1 LAGIWGFEEKPM
13 IQPSLRA
20 RLDQHF
26 ITAHARLYRSMM
38 GGLFEVTP
46 HWVRGYSGLP
56 LPTFN
61 VFMPLTHA
69 GLTDETLADTA
80 AFYFSMDTVY
90 AVEIVHDRFPHGP
103 DFLTERDYQP
113 LPPQP
118 AMVLTERLRPVQLNP
133 AVMVERV
140 GTVASLAAL
149 SSLLNSVFDLP
160 LLEMSR
166 LFSVAHL
173 KEELKNTIRH
183 YLAFMGERP
192 VGVGTVIC
200 VNGVASIWNLGTLDE
215 YRRQGVATSLL
226 QRMLTDASDS
236 GYAPAMV
243 YSTPL
248 AYHLFNRL
256 GFDLY
261 AQRQWF
267 LPPELDY
274 EEDESS

>member
-1 LAGIWGFEEKPM
+1 M
-13 IQPSLRA
+13 IQPSMRA
-20 RLDQHF
+20 KLDQHF
-26 ITAHARLYRSMM
+26 IAAQARLYRSMI

-46 HWVRGYSGLP
+46 HWVRGYSGLS

-61 VFMPLTHA
+61 VFMPLTPA

-80 AFYFSMDTVY
+80 AFYFSADTLY
-90 AVEIVHDRFPHGP
+90 AVEIVHDHFPHGP

-118 AMVLTERLRPVQLNP
+118 AMVLTQPLGPVQLNP
-133 AVMVERV
+133 AVGVERV
-140 GTVASLAAL
+140 GTVAGLAAL
-149 SSLLNSVFDLP
+149 SGLLNSVFDLP
-160 LLEMSR
+160 LADMAR
-166 LFSVAHL
+166 LFSAAHL
-173 KEELKNTIRH
+173 KEELKSTIRH
-183 YLAFMGERP
+183 YLAFVGDRP
-192 VGVGTVIC
+192 VGMGTVIC
-200 VNGVASIWNLGTLDE
+200 ANGVSSIWNLGTLDE
-215 YRRQGVATSLL
+215 YRRQGVATALL

-236 GYAPAMV
+236 GYAPTMV

-274 EEDESS
+274 EEDESA